1 MADPFDAVNIPA
13 EEEVVEPQPPANLI
27 DIKLLQEYIK
37 AVCPVL
43 LDAKPDAFQKVLFAP
58 ETQKVIEKF
67 VADSKIPVL
76 FIQKRIETTEADNGM
91 ARRFFFNFSLWKL
104 LARWLPFYI
113 QLIIGCRSTSLLNL
127 YFL

>member
-43 LDAKPDAFQKVLFAP
+43 LDAKPDAFQKVLVAP
-58 ETQKVIEKF
+58 ETQRVIEKF

-91 ARRFFFNFSLWKL
+91 AEDFFLILVYEIFWLVGFPFIFN
-104 LARWLPFYI
+104 
-113 QLIIGCRSTSLLNL
+113 
-127 YFL
+127 

>member
-27 DIKLLQEYIK
+27 DIKLLQDYIK

-43 LDAKPDAFQKVLFAP
+43 LDAKPDAFQKVLFTAD
-58 ETQKVIEKF
+58 TQKVIEKF

-76 FIQKRIETTEADNGM
+76 FIQKRIETTEADNGKKI
-91 ARRFFFNFSLWKL
+91 FLNINLSLYCAL
-104 LARWLPFYI
+104 C
-113 QLIIGCRSTSLLNL
+113 G
-127 YFL
+127 

>member
-58 ETQKVIEKF
+58 ETQRVIEKF

-91 ARRFFFNFSLWKL
+91 AEDFFLILVYEIFWLVGFPFIFNWLLVVDLRR
-104 LARWLPFYI
+104 Y
-113 QLIIGCRSTSLLNL
+113 
-127 YFL
+127 

>member
-1 MADPFDAVNIPA
+1 MADPFDAANIPA

-27 DIKLLQEYIK
+27 DIKLLQDYIK

-43 LDAKPDAFQKVLFAP
+43 LDGKPDAFQKVLFTA

-76 FIQKRIETTEADNGM
+76 FIQKRIETTEADNG
-91 ARRFFFNFSLWKL
+91 RQKIFF
-104 LARWLPFYI
+104 
-113 QLIIGCRSTSLLNL
+113 
-127 YFL
+127 